1 MDRVTSKSENKS
13 EDLDRFINQAIGDKF
28 VQVLENAGV
37 FKMDVDGKQGMID
50 FFESVKRIYRMKQN
64 DNAFSIYVLEN
75 ENNRIELSDLGATLV
90 SWKTKKA
97 MALGKRS
104 F

>member
-1 MDRVTSKSENKS
+1 MGLAILPGRLKKQKEEIISVLKGEASIDSLPDLAMHRAWIESLQKSENKS

-50 FFESVKRIYRMKQN
+50 FFESVKK
-64 DNAFSIYVLEN
+64 
-75 ENNRIELSDLGATLV
+75 DL
-90 SWKTKKA
+90 
-97 MALGKRS
+97 
-104 F
+104 